1 MSILLPTT
9 TDPRLEAAIAA
20 ASSTADTSPEGVIA
34 AALAA
39 ADAVMFSDDR
49 IEYLALLISGL
60 KFPEKEWA
68 ELNEHTRC
76 LSRRIASDLAISM
89 RTGV

>member
-1 MSILLPTT
+1 MPSTT
-9 TDPRLEAAIAA
+9 TATDPRLEAAIIA
-20 ASSTADTSPEGVIA
+20 ASTAVDTSPEGVIT

-39 ADAVMFSDDR
+39 ADAAMFSDDR
-49 IEYLALLISGL
+49 IEYLALLVAAL
-60 KFPEKEWA
+60 KFPDQEWD

-76 LSRRIASDLAISM
+76 IARRIAGDLATSI

>member
-1 MSILLPTT
+1 MPSATNV
-9 TDPRLEAAIAA
+9 TDPRLEAAVAA
-20 ASSTADTSPEGVIA
+20 ACTAADRSPEGVVT

-49 IEYLALLISGL
+49 IEFLALLIAGI
-60 KFPEKEWA
+60 KFPEMEWA

-76 LSRRIASDLAISM
+76 LARRIARDLATDLK
-89 RTGV
+89 TGL